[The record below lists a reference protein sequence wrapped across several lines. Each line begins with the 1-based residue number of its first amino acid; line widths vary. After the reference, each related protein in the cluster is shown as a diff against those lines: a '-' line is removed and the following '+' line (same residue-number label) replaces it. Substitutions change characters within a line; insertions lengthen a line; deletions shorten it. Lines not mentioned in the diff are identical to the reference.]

1 MRPTRSVD
9 VLVTCRQRVPR
20 VQIFQPDTLRS
31 TRSPLIVVVVHRRRT
46 VLIHGSRVII
56 SPSPVIDAVPST
68 FAVITAHSVN
78 DAVASF
84 HPANVHGR
92 AAIDVQQR

>member
-9 VLVTCRQRVPR
+9 VSVTCRQRVPR

-31 TRSPLIVVVVHRRRT
+31 TLIVVVVHRRRT
-46 VLIHGSRVII
+46 VLIQRSRVII

-68 FAVITAHSVN
+68 FAVITAHSV
-78 DAVASF
+78 DAAVASF